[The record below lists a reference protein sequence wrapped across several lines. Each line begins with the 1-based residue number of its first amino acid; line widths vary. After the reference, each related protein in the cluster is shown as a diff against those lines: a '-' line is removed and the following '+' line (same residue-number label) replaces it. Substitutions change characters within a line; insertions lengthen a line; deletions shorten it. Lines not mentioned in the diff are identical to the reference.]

1 MADEHGDKTEAP
13 TPRRRNEARQ
23 SGQIARS
30 QDLNAAV
37 GLLAAIVALLLFG
50 RHIWTTMVAITQ
62 RAIDGS
68 DGQGIDAVLVLTAE
82 SFVESFKSIVP
93 LMVFLLFVG
102 LVVTLSQVGLLFTW
116 KPITP
121 NLDKLNPVSGFKRMF
136 SPNSLVHLAQN
147 IMKLIVVGGVAWLSV
162 RPIISEMLL
171 AHTVDFV
178 LTMPLASKLVTHVAL
193 RLAAALI
200 VLAILDYLYQR
211 FRHEKQLK
219 MTKEEVK
226 EEMRRMEGDPVIKR
240 RRREVQL
247 KLAAQRI
254 KTAVPKAD
262 VVVTN
267 PTHYA
272 VALRYDVEEMVAPKV
287 VAKGADYL
295 AQRIREIAMVSG
307 VPIVQKPELARR
319 LYADVA
325 VGAEIPE
332 RFYRAVAEIL
342 AYVYELSGKS
352 VRRRA
357 AG

>member
-37 GLLAAIVALLLFG
+37 GLLASVVALMWFG
-50 RHIWTTMVAITQ
+50 HGIWTTMLAVTR
-62 RAIDGS
+62 RAIEGGDGE
-68 DGQGIDAVLVLTAE
+68 GIDAALIMSAE
-82 SFVESFKSIVP
+82 SFVASFKSIVP
-93 LMVFLLFVG
+93 LMAFLLFVG
-102 LVVTLSQVGLLFTW
+102 LVVSLSQVGLLFTW
-116 KPITP
+116 KPLSP
-121 NLDKLNPVSGFKRMF
+121 KLDKLNPISGFRRVF
-136 SPNSLVHLAQN
+136 SAHSLVHLAQN
-147 IMKLIVVGGVAWLSV
+147 ILKLGVVCGAAWLSI
-162 RPIISEMLL
+162 RPILNEVLL

-178 LTMPLASKLVTHVAL
+178 LTLPLAGELVTHVAL

-200 VLAILDYLYQR
+200 VLAILDYIYQR
-211 FRHEKQLK
+211 VRHERQLK

-226 EEMRRMEGDPVIKR
+226 EEMRRMEGDPVVKR

-247 KLAAQRI
+247 RLAAQRI
-254 KTAVPKAD
+254 KSAVPKAD

-272 VALRYDVEEMVAPKV
+272 VALRYEVNEMIAPKV
-287 VAKGADYL
+287 VAKGSDFL
-295 AQRIREIAMVSG
+295 AQRIREIAIVSG
-307 VPIVQKPELARR
+307 VPVVQKPDLARR

-342 AYVYELSGKS
+342 AYVYELGG
-352 VRRRA
+352 RNGGRRA